1 VPGGYDKDKMKNID
15 TDGRQPTKIH
25 MYLDRRRMMKMI
37 ILSSLG
43 PALWI
48 SACDPTSADA
58 PLKMKPKKDSK
69 MESIKP
75 EPTIQIKLPPI
86 DAARPAEIQT
96 ATFAMG

>member
-1 VPGGYDKDKMKNID
+1 MKYID
-15 TDGRQPTKIH
+15 TDGKQPTKINR
-25 MYLDRRRMMKMI
+25 YLDRRRVVKMI

-58 PLKMKPKKDSK
+58 PLKMKTKKDSK
-69 MESIKP
+69 MESIQP
-75 EPTIQIKLPPI
+75 DPAIQIKLPPI
-86 DAARPAEIQT
+86 DTARPAEIQT